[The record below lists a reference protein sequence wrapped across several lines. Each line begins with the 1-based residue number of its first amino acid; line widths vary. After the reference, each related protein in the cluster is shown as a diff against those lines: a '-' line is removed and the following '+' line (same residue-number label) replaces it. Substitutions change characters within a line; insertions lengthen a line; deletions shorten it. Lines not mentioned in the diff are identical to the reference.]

1 MTTPEPV
8 DPRIRRTRIAL
19 QSALGVLLHKKDFE
33 KISVMDIA
41 EEAQLNRATFYDH
54 FPDKFALLESFVRTR
69 FNEMLDERG
78 VVFDGGCA
86 SALTAIVLGVCDYVA
101 STPRAECVQRH
112 MEPHFESAV
121 ISVVRKMLLAGLSRY
136 PGQMCTPAEMIAS
149 AASWAI
155 YGAAKEWA
163 NMPDRCS
170 SEEILPVI
178 LALTIP
184 ILTPNLEAAAEA

>member
-1 MTTPEPV
+1 MTVPDPV

-19 QSALGVLLHKKDFE
+19 QSALGALLHKKDFE

-54 FPDKFALLESFVRTR
+54 FPDKFALLESFVTTQ
-69 FNEMLDERG
+69 FNELIEERD

-101 STPRAECVQRH
+101 SAPRADCEQRH

-121 ISVVRKMLLAGLSRY
+121 ISVVRKMFLIGLEAH
-136 PGQMCTPAEMIAS
+136 PGQMSVPAEMIAS
-149 AASWAI
+149 TASWAI

-163 NMPDRCS
+163 NTPNRCS

-178 LALTIP
+178 LALAIP
-184 ILTPNLEAAAEA
+184 ILTPNLEVAAKA